1 MMRRVVPHPLLAAS
15 LLVLW
20 LLLNQSLAPGSMI
33 LGAVLALGASR
44 ALVPLGPPKARFRRP
59 GVAVRLALMVL
70 GDIIRSN
77 IAVARIILRPARPD
91 RRSGFVHIPLD
102 MRDAY
107 GLAALACIITATP
120 GTIWVE
126 FDSAAGTVLIHVL
139 DLIDEEAW
147 VRTIKDRYERRL
159 MEIFE

>member
-1 MMRRVVPHPLLAAS
+1 MRRVLPYPLLAAS

-20 LLLNQSLAPGSMI
+20 LLLNQSMAPGSVVLGGI
-33 LGAVLALGASR
+33 LAVGASW
-44 ALVPLGPPKARFRRP
+44 ALVPLRPPKARFRRL
-59 GVAVRLALMVL
+59 GVALRLAVVVL

-77 IAVARIILRPARPD
+77 IAVARIILRPGRSD
-91 RRSGFVHIPLD
+91 RRSGFVHIPLE
-102 MRDAY
+102 MRDPY

-126 FDSAAGTVLIHVL
+126 FDSAKGTVMIHVL
-139 DLIDEEAW
+139 DLIEEEEW
-147 VRTIKDRYERRL
+147 IRTIKDRYERRL